1 MLYQLENKIQGFF
14 TVGFK
19 FIALHSLFLYISKSV
34 SNVFELDIAA
44 AHASVS
50 IWFLNYEKDCGI
62 AHNDLNIGGH

>member
-19 FIALHSLFLYISKSV
+19 FIAIHSLFLYISKSV
-34 SNVFELDIAA
+34 SNDFELDIAA

-50 IWFLNYEKDCGI
+50 I
-62 AHNDLNIGGH
+62 

>member
-19 FIALHSLFLYISKSV
+19 FIAIHSLLLYIISKSV
-34 SNVFELDIAA
+34 SNDFELDIAA

-50 IWFLNYEKDCGI
+50 I
-62 AHNDLNIGGH
+62 